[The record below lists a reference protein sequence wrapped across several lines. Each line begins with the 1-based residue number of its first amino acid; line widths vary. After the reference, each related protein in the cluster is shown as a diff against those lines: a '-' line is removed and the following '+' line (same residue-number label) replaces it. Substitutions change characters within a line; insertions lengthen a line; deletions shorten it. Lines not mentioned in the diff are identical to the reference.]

1 MSMKIKTEN
10 LYKHFEKGDSTV
22 DVLKGINFDIEAG
35 ETAVSPAS
43 ISKLMPLRTS
53 TVLSPFS
60 KCLYRFSVL
69 IFILI

>member
-10 LYKHFEKGDSTV
+10 LYKHFEKGDSSV
-22 DVLKGINFDIEAG
+22 DVLKGINFDIEA
-35 ETAVSPAS
+35 S

-53 TVLSPFS
+53 TLLSPFS